1 MSAPLRTARA
11 ALAAAALLALV
22 MTGALQGCGLK
33 GPLYLPQQKKTKV
46 PANPTNPAP
55 DTPEAPPAPT
65 PPASAP
71 SSQS

>member
-1 MSAPLRTARA
+1 MSAPLHTARA
-11 ALAAAALLALV
+11 ALALAALLALT

-46 PANPTNPAP
+46 P
-55 DTPEAPPAPT
+55 PEAPPAAPA
-65 PPASAP
+65 PASAP